1 MTEQPAR
8 GWGAGVR
15 ISTPQMRALSFSYD
29 GPGEIPEGT
38 TIDYEWGLEIFPL
51 GLLTLG
57 VEFTVGVKLP
67 DLEGRTVF
75 RLIFELLEGSPE
87 AEQPERALRE
97 LAARTAPVTLF
108 PFVRETFSSAAMR
121 CGLTFVLPFQNVGTI
136 FTPEEISLGP
146 VAPHESTEA
155 PSET

>member
-1 MTEQPAR
+1 
-8 GWGAGVR
+8 
-15 ISTPQMRALSFSYD
+15 MRSLSFSYD
-29 GPGEIPEGT
+29 GSGTIPEGA
-38 TIDYEWGLEIFPL
+38 TIDYEWGLEIFEFGPL
-51 GLLTLG
+51 ALG

-75 RLIFELLEGSPE
+75 RLIFELIEGSPE

-121 CGLTFVLPFQNVGTI
+121 CGLQFALPFQNVGAL
-136 FTPEEISLGP
+136 FTPDEIAINLVSGDDS
-146 VAPHESTEA
+146 AEIHSEA
-155 PSET
+155 EG